1 MTKETVL
8 EVLNK
13 IIGEIKPVA
22 DSGIDADRFENLKL
36 FLDVFDEMHTM
47 IDDIAYYNKDTKFG
61 SVKPFV
67 NECNKMLDRI
77 GIPKD

>member
-1 MTKETVL
+1 MKKETVL

-22 DSGIDADRFENLKL
+22 DYGIDTDRFENLKL
-36 FLDVFDEMHTM
+36 FIEVFDEMHTM

-67 NECNKMLDRI
+67 NECNKQLERM
-77 GIPKD
+77 GIHD